1 MNATRVGNL
10 ALQIKSLKSA
20 KFEMQ
25 NWAFVSFTTDFT
37 SMIRNK
43 VISIGE
49 DASGIETKQFAKEM
63 NEAIQPVI
71 QKWIKHIE
79 EKMKK
84 EIQRIS

>member
-1 MNATRVGNL
+1 MNSIRVEKL
-10 ALQIKSLKSA
+10 ASQIRSLKSA
-20 KFEMQ
+20 KFEML
-25 NWAFVSFTTDFT
+25 NWALVGFTTDFT
-37 SMIRNK
+37 SMVRNK

-63 NEAIQPVI
+63 NDAIQPVI

-84 EIQRIS
+84 EIQS

>member
-10 ALQIKSLKSA
+10 ASQIKSLKSV
-20 KFEMQ
+20 KFKQE
-25 NWAFVSFTTDFT
+25 NYEVIRFETD
-37 SMIRNK
+37 MPINK
-43 VISIGE
+43 LIYIGE

-63 NEAIQPVI
+63 NDAIQPVI

-84 EIQRIS
+84 Q

>member
-1 MNATRVGNL
+1 MNSIRVEKL
-10 ALQIKSLKSA
+10 ASQIRSLKSA

-25 NWAFVSFTTDFT
+25 NWALVSFTTDFT

-49 DASGIETKQFAKEM
+49 DASGIETKQFSKEM

-84 EIQRIS
+84 EIQS

>member
-10 ALQIKSLKSA
+10 ASQIKSLKSV
-20 KFEMQ
+20 KFKQE
-25 NWAFVSFTTDFT
+25 NYEVIRFETD
-37 SMIRNK
+37 MPINK
-43 VISIGE
+43 LIYIGE

-63 NEAIQPVI
+63 NDAIQPVI

-84 EIQRIS
+84 CKIIMIWKK

>member
-1 MNATRVGNL
+1 MNATRVGKL
-10 ALQIKSLKSA
+10 ANQIKSLKSV
-20 KFEMQ
+20 KFKQE
-25 NWAFVSFTTDFT
+25 NFEVIRFETDM
-37 SMIRNK
+37 SINK
-43 VISIGE
+43 LIYIGE

-84 EIQRIS
+84 EIKS